1 MIKPWMEAV
10 CAKAGWTV
18 PSINSSNRYRFRLD
32 RDMIIDAASPD
43 QRTLVLE
50 AEIRKLSRADRDLAM
65 KRAATA
71 VLPRT
76 FTDTATLSLDMEN
89 QSLRLHRV
97 VLLGALRAS
106 EFSDVME
113 DFVNDLAFYKEL

>member
-1 MIKPWMEAV
+1 MEAV
-10 CAKAGWTV
+10 CAKAGWAV
-18 PSINSSNRYRFRLD
+18 PSINSSDRYRFRLD

-50 AEIRKLSRADRDLAM
+50 AEIRKLSRANRDQTI

-89 QSLRLHRV
+89 LTLRLHRV
-97 VLLGALRAS
+97 ILLGALRAS

-113 DFVNDLAFYKEL
+113 NFVNDLAFYKAL

>member
-10 CAKAGWTV
+10 CAKAGWSV
-18 PSINSSNRYRFRLD
+18 PSINSNDRYRFRLD

-50 AEIRKLSRADRDLAM
+50 AEIKKLSRADRDQAI

-89 QSLRLHRV
+89 LSLRLHRV

-106 EFSDVME
+106 EFPDVME
-113 DFVNDLAFYKEL
+113 DFINDLAFYKAL

>member
-10 CAKAGWTV
+10 CAKAGWSV
-18 PSINSSNRYRFRLD
+18 PGIDSSDRYRFRLD
-32 RDMIIDAASPD
+32 GGMIIDASSPD
-43 QRTLVLE
+43 HRTLVLQ
-50 AEIRKLSRADRDLAM
+50 AEIKKFSQADRDQTI

-76 FTDTATLSLDMEN
+76 FTDTATLSLDMEKK
-89 QSLRLHRV
+89 SLRLHRV
-97 VLLGALRAS
+97 VLLGTLRAS

-113 DFVNDLAFYKEL
+113 NFVNDLAFYKAL